1 MKVKKHHL
9 LFFACV
15 VWMIAG
21 FNVLKIGIE
30 SYNEYRT
37 ILNYGLTIL
46 VFLVFW
52 FMVFY
57 KLTVKHTT
65 RIQGYEEEKQ
75 FFYKFFDLKSFFI
88 MAFMISFG
96 IIIRTFHLLPERFI
110 AVFYTGLGAALFLAG
125 VLFGFNY
132 FTALKRKSKEEPI
145 SMKKIMNTSLIYF
158 VLAMA
163 GGVFYREFTKWN
175 GYTEPTT
182 LGVLHVHLLV
192 MGTIMFLL
200 IALFAKVTDLEKN
213 SLFKK
218 FFVLYNVALPFMV
231 VMMLIRGIVQVLAID
246 LGKMGNGMLSGFAG
260 LSHIAMMTA
269 LLMFLVAVK
278 KEMTKE

>member
-260 LSHIAMMTA
+260 LSHITMMVSLLTLLIA
-269 LLMFLVAVK
+269 LK
-278 KEMTKE
+278 KEMVKE

>member
-46 VFLVFW
+46 VFLIFW

-260 LSHIAMMTA
+260 LSHIAMMVS
-269 LLMFLVAVK
+269 LLMLLIALK
-278 KEMTKE
+278 KEMVKE